1 MSEDFINISRSLDT
15 LTLAQV
21 AEKINVKDIETAK
34 KWLQEKRIKIHRF
47 LNNSFVYQIEV
58 DSQIDKPFVQQ
69 LRNKY
74 PDKWKDRYRDV
85 VKDLSV
91 YNLTITLLEDDISPI
106 PRVKSSRIN
115 KKDEERYKKTIRMK
129 KLTLPKNAHKGLKI
143 FCKTCRVDNPRC
155 RHYSRQVYRVR
166 VHIPGNSNSIKTKVL
181 DATNYSSAIIECIDF
196 EKELKS
202 N

>member
-1 MSEDFINISRSLDT
+1 MPEDFINISRSLDT

-21 AEKINVKDIETAK
+21 AERINVKDITTAK

-115 KKDEERYKKTIRMK
+115 KKDEERYN
-129 KLTLPKNAHKGLKI
+129 KLLG
-143 FCKTCRVDNPRC
+143 
-155 RHYSRQVYRVR
+155 
-166 VHIPGNSNSIKTKVL
+166 
-181 DATNYSSAIIECIDF
+181 
-196 EKELKS
+196 
-202 N
+202 

>member
-21 AEKINVKDIETAK
+21 AEKINVKNIETAK
-34 KWLQEKRIKIHRF
+34 KWLKEKDIKIHRF
-47 LNNSFVYQIEV
+47 LTNSFVYQIEV
-58 DSQIDKPFVQQ
+58 DSQIDKPFAQQ

-91 YNLTITLLEDDISPI
+91 YHLTITLLEDEISPI

-115 KKDEERYKKTIRMK
+115 KKDEIRYKK
-129 KLTLPKNAHKGLKI
+129 LLG
-143 FCKTCRVDNPRC
+143 
-155 RHYSRQVYRVR
+155 
-166 VHIPGNSNSIKTKVL
+166 
-181 DATNYSSAIIECIDF
+181 
-196 EKELKS
+196 
-202 N
+202 

>member
-21 AEKINVKDIETAK
+21 AERINVKDITTAK
-34 KWLQEKRIKIHRF
+34 KWLHEKRIKIHRF

-115 KKDEERYKKTIRMK
+115 KKDEERYN
-129 KLTLPKNAHKGLKI
+129 KLLG
-143 FCKTCRVDNPRC
+143 
-155 RHYSRQVYRVR
+155 
-166 VHIPGNSNSIKTKVL
+166 
-181 DATNYSSAIIECIDF
+181 
-196 EKELKS
+196 
-202 N
+202 

>member
-1 MSEDFINISRSLDT
+1 MSEEFNNISKGLDT

-21 AEKINVKDIETAK
+21 AERINVKNIETAK
-34 KWLQEKRIKIHRF
+34 KWLMANGIKIHRF
-47 LNNSFVYQIEV
+47 INGSFVYQIEV

-91 YNLTITLLEDDISPI
+91 YNLTITLLEDEISPI

-115 KKDEERYKKTIRMK
+115 KKDEERYN
-129 KLTLPKNAHKGLKI
+129 KLLG
-143 FCKTCRVDNPRC
+143 
-155 RHYSRQVYRVR
+155 
-166 VHIPGNSNSIKTKVL
+166 
-181 DATNYSSAIIECIDF
+181 
-196 EKELKS
+196 
-202 N
+202 

>member
-15 LTLAQV
+15 ITLAQV

-74 PDKWKDRYRDV
+74 PDKWKERYRDV
-85 VKDLSV
+85 VKDLPV
-91 YNLTITLLEDDISPI
+91 YHLTITLLEDEVSYTPM
-106 PRVKSSRIN
+106 VKPSRIN
-115 KKDEERYKKTIRMK
+115 KKDLDRYKK
-129 KLTLPKNAHKGLKI
+129 LLG
-143 FCKTCRVDNPRC
+143 
-155 RHYSRQVYRVR
+155 
-166 VHIPGNSNSIKTKVL
+166 
-181 DATNYSSAIIECIDF
+181 
-196 EKELKS
+196 
-202 N
+202 